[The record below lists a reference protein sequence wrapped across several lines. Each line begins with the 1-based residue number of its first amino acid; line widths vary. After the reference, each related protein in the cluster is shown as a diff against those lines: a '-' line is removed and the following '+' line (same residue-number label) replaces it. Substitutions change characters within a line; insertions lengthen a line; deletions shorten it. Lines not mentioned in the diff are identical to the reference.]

1 MNFKFIV
8 NDYVLIW
15 NLLFRGS
22 ISAKIH
28 SLKQKLWMNYKN
40 EYNMAFN
47 DRDVILN
54 DPKNYIPD
62 DDTIYNIVLESSE
75 YENIKKQTDK
85 YRNEVLEL
93 WDLNKK
99 NISFNLKNILR
110 FDIKN
115 YDVYIVNKELD
126 VLDINNSKKNALVLG
141 KKYCTTDANKLLS
154 EIIFK
159 IVTKEVGDY
168 NSKYK
173 EIVQAVLELAI
184 LNELATSLSGY
195 SYYLSGDDS
204 LSFLKRRIYPY
215 WLMYLGVKKENMA
228 KYMSRDKIAFDIDK
242 YTFERQL
249 AKVDLYQF
257 IDFCIRNQKLI
268 LKIEEFEVF

>member
-22 ISAKIH
+22 ISAKIN